1 MRGIRTT
8 PRSPRVVFH
17 YPRDDDAELVCALRE
32 DPSVMRYLGGPLD
45 AEAARRTFEGDLEHW
60 ERHGY
65 GRYVVLDAA
74 TGGFVGF
81 CGLQLFEGVPDL
93 GYLLAPRWWGQGLAT
108 EIAEASL
115 RHGFEELETP
125 LVRAFTQVM
134 NFASQRVLSKVGLRY
149 LGERVL
155 WDVRNRCY
163 AMTATDWACR
173 SPLATSGGARSDH
186 RG

>member
-1 MRGIRTT
+1 MRGTGAT
-8 PRSPRVVFH
+8 PRSARVVFH
-17 YPRDDDAELVCALRE
+17 YPRPDDAEAVCALRQ
-32 DPSVMRYLGGPLD
+32 DSLVMRHLGGPLD
-45 AEAARRTFEGDLEHW
+45 TKAARRTFEGDLEHW

-74 TGGFVGF
+74 TGDFVGF

-93 GYLLAPRWWGQGLAT
+93 GYLLAPQWWGQGLAT

-115 RHGFEELETP
+115 RHGHDELDIP
-125 LVRAFTQVM
+125 LIRAFTQTL
-134 NFASQRVLSKVGLRY
+134 NFASQRVLSKVGMRY

-155 WDVRNRCY
+155 WGARHRCY
-163 AMTATDWACR
+163 AMTETDWACR
-173 SPLATSGGARSDH
+173 YPLAASGVIEPEP